1 MKKIKIS
8 ELKNLELVKIMI
20 EKFNEEEVSI
30 EALKFLRD
38 VALTANNYE
47 LFYTNRKAIDDF
59 TNYIDKK
66 IKENK

>member
-47 LFYTNRKAIDDF
+47 LFYTNRKAIDDC

>member
-66 IKENK
+66 FKENK